1 MSAADAITPR
11 LFLIRHG
18 ETEWSKNGR
27 YTGITEKELLPEG
40 EAKVRATSKIVFG
53 PGKLID
59 PTKLAKVFISPRKRA
74 QRTWEIYRETH
85 PMYEGTDE
93 ETTEKIAEWGYG
105 DYEGLFPNQIKDLRK
120 ERGHDKEREW
130 DIWRDGTE
138 GQGGEL
144 PQRVAGR
151 LDSLISEITAL
162 QGKALKEG
170 DRTSDVVVVAHGHI
184 LRAFVKRWLALPLDN
199 GLNLMLE
206 PGGVCGLSYSHANV
220 EQRAV
225 LVGMSFPSGM

>member
-74 QRTWEIYRETH
+74 QRTWEIYREAH
-85 PMYEGTDE
+85 PIYEGTDE
-93 ETTEKIAEWGYG
+93 ETTDKIVEWGYG
-105 DYEGLFPNQIKDLRK
+105 DYEGLFTHQIQDLRR

-138 GQGGEL
+138 GDGGEL
-144 PQRVAGR
+144 PKSVAAR
-151 LDSLISEITAL
+151 LDSLISDITAL
-162 QGKALKEG
+162 QGKALEDG
-170 DRTSDVVVVAHGHI
+170 NRISDVMVVAHGHI
-184 LRAFVKRWLALPLDN
+184 LRAFVKRWLALPLES

-206 PGGVCGLSYSHANV
+206 PGGVCGMSYSHGKI
-220 EQRAV
+220 EERAV
-225 LVGMSFPSGM
+225 LVGMSFPGGL